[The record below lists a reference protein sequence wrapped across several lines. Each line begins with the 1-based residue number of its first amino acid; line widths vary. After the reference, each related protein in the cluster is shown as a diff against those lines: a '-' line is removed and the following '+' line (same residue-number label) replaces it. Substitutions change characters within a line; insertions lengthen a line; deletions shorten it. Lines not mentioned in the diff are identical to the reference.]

1 MLSQNTYPLSLSHNP
16 EYPPL
21 SLRVP
26 APPPP
31 SLLRAAVGIAIS
43 SSLSSPPLSSSS
55 SAALNSC
62 LCPRLRSLSRRSA
75 NVPLCRRGLFSSP
88 LQTVALRTVARSSS
102 SASSL
107 SVNLYPK
114 PRPRELILLRVHS
127 LSNFI
132 LLQSFLPLRVSGAA
146 LFLIFSSFASCFHLL
161 LLLLVPM
168 EIPLSRYQSYTL
180 DQFQSECY
188 FSALGSSG
196 SSYFSGKGFVFGCGL
211 RSKVRNWRNHFSLI
225 CCCSTESGIRRPK
238 SSRIPY
244 HEKVEPVLEDTQMRK
259 PSFVGLCSEIE
270 KLVLCN
276 RYRDAIELFEIL
288 ELEGGGRYVGASTYD
303 ALVSACVGL
312 RYIRGVKKVFNLM
325 ISSGF
330 ELDLYMM
337 NRVLFMHVRCGLMHD
352 AWKLFDDM
360 PERDEVSW
368 TMMIGGLVDSGN
380 NNEAFRLFLC
390 MWEEFNDGSPH
401 TFVTM
406 IKAAAGLG
414 LIQVGRQIHSCALKM
429 EVGDDTFVSCALIDM
444 YNKCGS
450 IDDAYC
456 VFDQMPKKTT
466 VAWNSIIS
474 GYALHGYSEE
484 ALNLFYE
491 MHNSGAK
498 LDHFTI
504 STVIRICTRLA
515 SFEHAKQAHAAL
527 VRHGF
532 GTDLVANSALI
543 DFYSKWGRM
552 EDAQHVFD
560 TMHQKNIISWNAL
573 IAGYGNHGQ
582 GEEALEIFEQ
592 MLRERMVPNHVTFL
606 AVLSAC
612 SYSGLSERGWEIFQS
627 MSKDHKIKPR
637 PMHYACMIELLG
649 REGLLDE
656 ALALIRTA
664 PFQPT
669 ANMWAALLTACR
681 MHENFV
687 LGKLAAEKLYGMEP
701 EKMCNYVVL
710 LNIYNTTGRLKEAA
724 GVLQTLKRKGLRMLH
739 ACTWIEV
746 KRWQNVFLSGDKS
759 HPQTEEIY
767 QKVDNLME
775 EISRY
780 GYTVEDD
787 EALLPDVDEEEQRV
801 LKYHSEKLAIA
812 FGLINT
818 PNWMPLQIMQGHR
831 ICRDCHT
838 AIKLIAM
845 VTGREI
851 VGISL
856 LLGCL
861 YLPYLYLGEI
871 SEMGQLKY
879 SQDCRIFTLS

>member
-1 MLSQNTYPLSLSHNP
+1 MFSGDVLSFSKT
-16 EYPPL
+16 
-21 SLRVP
+21 
-26 APPPP
+26 
-31 SLLRAAVGIAIS
+31 SLLRAFHPYIPAIYRKEPHFTS
-43 SSLSSPPLSSSS
+43 TILPS
-55 SAALNSC
+55 LNSIHHC
-62 LCPRLRSLSRRSA
+62 LP
-75 NVPLCRRGLFSSP
+75 P
-88 LQTVALRTVARSSS
+88 
-102 SASSL
+102 
-107 SVNLYPK
+107 
-114 PRPRELILLRVHS
+114 
-127 LSNFI
+127 
-132 LLQSFLPLRVSGAA
+132 GAA
-146 LFLIFSSFASCFHLL
+146 LFLLFSSSTSCFQLL
-161 LLLLVPM
+161 LSLVPM

-180 DQFQSECY
+180 DQSQSDCY

-211 RSKVRNWRNHFSLI
+211 RSKVRNWTSHFSLI

-337 NRVLFMHVRCGLMHD
+337 NRMLFMHVRCGLMRD

-380 NNEAFRLFLC
+380 NDEAFRLFLC

-444 YNKCGS
+444 YSKCGS

-491 MHNSGAK
+491 MRNIGAK

-532 GTDLVANSALI
+532 GTDLVANSALV

-552 EDAQHVFD
+552 EDARHVFD

-582 GEEALEIFEQ
+582 GEEALEMFEQ

-656 ALALIRTA
+656 ALALIRLA

-681 MHENFV
+681 MHENFI

-746 KRWQNVFLSGDKS
+746 KRRQNVFLSGDKS

-838 AIKLIAM
+838 AIKLIAL

-851 VGISL
+851 VVRDASRFHHFRNGSCSC
-856 LLGCL
+856 GD
-861 YLPYLYLGEI
+861 YW
-871 SEMGQLKY
+871 
-879 SQDCRIFTLS
+879 

>member
-1 MLSQNTYPLSLSHNP
+1 
-16 EYPPL
+16 
-21 SLRVP
+21 
-26 APPPP
+26 
-31 SLLRAAVGIAIS
+31 
-43 SSLSSPPLSSSS
+43 
-55 SAALNSC
+55 
-62 LCPRLRSLSRRSA
+62 
-75 NVPLCRRGLFSSP
+75 
-88 LQTVALRTVARSSS
+88 
-102 SASSL
+102 
-107 SVNLYPK
+107 
-114 PRPRELILLRVHS
+114 
-127 LSNFI
+127 
-132 LLQSFLPLRVSGAA
+132 
-146 LFLIFSSFASCFHLL
+146 
-161 LLLLVPM
+161 M

-180 DQFQSECY
+180 DQSQSDCY

-211 RSKVRNWRNHFSLI
+211 RSKVRNWTSHFSLI

-337 NRVLFMHVRCGLMHD
+337 NRMLFMHVRCGLMRD

-380 NNEAFRLFLC
+380 NDEAFRLFLC

-444 YNKCGS
+444 YSKCGS

-491 MHNSGAK
+491 MRNIGAK

-532 GTDLVANSALI
+532 GTDLVANSALV

-552 EDAQHVFD
+552 EDARHVFD

-582 GEEALEIFEQ
+582 GEEALEMFEQ

-656 ALALIRTA
+656 ALALIRLA

-681 MHENFV
+681 MHENFI

-746 KRWQNVFLSGDKS
+746 KRRQNVFLSGDKS

-838 AIKLIAM
+838 AIKLIAL

-851 VGISL
+851 VVRDASRFHHFRNGSCSC
-856 LLGCL
+856 GD
-861 YLPYLYLGEI
+861 YW
-871 SEMGQLKY
+871 
-879 SQDCRIFTLS
+879 